1 MLLFLFK
8 LFIVSVANVHLITC
22 ALNVFK
28 RSSNL
33 TCKYLSHVTSK
44 LILKR
49 KHTYQKISQFE
60 AWWERKI
67 IKRKKLDVLMIFRL
81 TMDARADGW

>member
-8 LFIVSVANVHLITC
+8 LFIVSVANVPLITC

-33 TCKYLSHVTSK
+33 TCNLIFVTC
-44 LILKR
+44 
-49 KHTYQKISQFE
+49 
-60 AWWERKI
+60 
-67 IKRKKLDVLMIFRL
+67 D
-81 TMDARADGW
+81 